1 MTSAADGS
9 SEVSPAE
16 GEQPRLCVLKF
27 GSSVIEQDHDYAKV
41 ALEIYRHV
49 RDGEKVVAVVSALAG
64 QTDAL
69 LGQAQKVGGDS
80 APDALVARVARVGEL
95 HSAALMALALS
106 KIGLRSWTLDPHEM
120 GLVAEGS
127 PLDSNLVEVDA
138 EAVWQKIHENDV
150 VVVPGFIA
158 DHADCGVV
166 TLGRGGTDLSAVF
179 FAAKLDAHRV
189 RLIKDV
195 DGVYAEDPAKN
206 PEAERFSQ
214 MSYAEAER
222 ASNGL
227 IQVKAIREAQADD
240 VLIEVA
246 CLGSAEAT
254 QIGNFRARKSKP
266 LKSERLKVALLGCGS
281 VGAGVLEYLEA
292 QPELFELGP
301 VLVRR
306 PAKYPHGDVRFTC
319 DPDEVLGFNA
329 DILVE
334 VLGGADMPADLMRH
348 ALLQGAHVVT
358 ANKAAVAKH
367 WESLQACAHRG
378 GSELRFSAAVG
389 GGAPIVETLRRFEGS
404 VVAVEGVMNGT
415 CNYLLSRLG
424 EGWKLEEALKKA
436 QELGYAEADPA
447 ADLDGDD
454 AAQKLSILVREAFG
468 VALHP
473 ERIAKHSLRDLIP
486 NAAREALERGEALK
500 QVGRCKQL
508 PDGSIEA
515 EVLVVALPLSHPL
528 AGANNEENRF
538 LVTDSD
544 GNVTQVFGKGAGR
557 WPTAASVFA
566 DVMDAQRALLG
577 RDAAPV
583 AEAVKL
589 TA

>member
-1 MTSAADGS
+1 MTSAGDGLDG
-9 SEVSPAE
+9 AE
-16 GEQPRLCVLKF
+16 DAGGDAPRLCVLKF
-27 GSSVIEQDHDYAKV
+27 GSSVIEQDHDYATV

-49 RDGEKVVAVVSALAG
+49 REGEKVVAVVSALAG

-69 LGQAQKVGGDS
+69 LNQAHKVGGDT

-106 KIGLRSWTLDPHEM
+106 KIGLRSCTLDPHEM

-127 PLDSNLVEVDA
+127 PLDSNLVGLDA
-138 EAVWQKIHENDV
+138 DAVWARIRENDV

-158 DHADCGVV
+158 DHADHGVV

-266 LKSERLKVALLGCGS
+266 LKSERLRVALLGCGS
-281 VGAGVLEYLEA
+281 VGAGVLDYLTA
-292 QPELFELGP
+292 QPEPFELGP

-306 PAKYPHGDVRFTC
+306 PARYDTDLRFTC
-319 DPDEVLGFNA
+319 DPDEVLAFEP
-329 DILVE
+329 DILIE
-334 VLGGADMPADLMRH
+334 VLGGPDFPADLMRH
-348 ALLQGAHVVT
+348 ALLQGSHVVT

-367 WESLQACAHRG
+367 WESLQACAQRG
-378 GSELRFSAAVG
+378 GSQLRFSAAVG
-389 GGAPIVETLRRFEGS
+389 GGAPIVETLRRLEGS
-404 VVAVEGVMNGT
+404 VVAVAGVMNGT

-424 EGWKLEEALKKA
+424 EGWKLEDALKKA

-454 AAQKLSILVREAFG
+454 AAQKLSILMREAFG
-468 VALHP
+468 AALHP
-473 ERIAKHSLRDLIP
+473 
-486 NAAREALERGEALK
+486 
-500 QVGRCKQL
+500 
-508 PDGSIEA
+508 
-515 EVLVVALPLSHPL
+515 
-528 AGANNEENRF
+528 
-538 LVTDSD
+538 
-544 GNVTQVFGKGAGR
+544 
-557 WPTAASVFA
+557 
-566 DVMDAQRALLG
+566 
-577 RDAAPV
+577 
-583 AEAVKL
+583 
-589 TA
+589 